1 MSRLIAGRSFL
12 SRGGVA
18 WLVGTAIAAF
28 VMGSTPLVHAL
39 PVASAAPGADPEKGK
54 VVFEQCAACHSLGE
68 PGDYDGP
75 TLKGVI
81 GRKAGSL
88 EDYRYSAAMKRSEV
102 VWDANSLDKYTEDP
116 QAFIPGN
123 RMAFAGISD
132 KTDRDD
138 LVAYLS
144 VVTGETKKN

>member
-1 MSRLIAGRSFL
+1 MVV
-12 SRGGVA
+12 GGCAMLVA
-18 WLVGTAIAAF
+18 TAF
-28 VMGSTPLVHAL
+28 TSHVR
-39 PVASAAPGADPEKGK
+39 GADVEKGK
-54 VVFEQCAACHSLGE
+54 ALFEQCAACHSLDGT
-68 PGDYDGP
+68 GDYDGP

-102 VWDANSLDKYTEDP
+102 VWDAATVDKYVADP

-132 KTDRDD
+132 KTQRED
-138 LVAYLS
+138 LIAFLAVA
-144 VVTGETKKN
+144 TKDTNSK